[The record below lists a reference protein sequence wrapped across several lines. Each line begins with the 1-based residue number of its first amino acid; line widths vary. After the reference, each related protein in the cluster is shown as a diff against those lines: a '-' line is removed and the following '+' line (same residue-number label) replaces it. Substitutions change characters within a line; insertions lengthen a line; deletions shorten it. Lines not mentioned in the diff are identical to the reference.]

1 MRSFGGALF
10 YLEEHQLLEI
20 YRIAF
25 IGHREI
31 YGQYR
36 LEDKIGNIIRE
47 KLHSKEYVELLRS
60 DEPASTR
67 FWDLEE
73 RIKGDKRLP
82 GVRLRLEKKNV
93 DVDLMRL
100 FKLGVIEEKDLEGF
114 SDELVERV
122 MELVNIK
129 W

>member
-1 MRSFGGALF
+1 MEIKKSDWKLF
-10 YLEEHQLLEI
+10 RERIGTWQENYMEQLC
-20 YRIAF
+20 
-25 IGHREI
+25 
-31 YGQYR
+31 
-36 LEDKIGNIIRE
+36 
-47 KLHSKEYVELLRS
+47 KEYVELLQS

-82 GVRLRLEKKNV
+82 GVRLRLEKKNL

-122 MELVNIK
+122 MELVNIR

>member
-1 MRSFGGALF
+1 MEIKKSDWKLF
-10 YLEEHQLLEI
+10 
-20 YRIAF
+20 
-25 IGHREI
+25 RERVGTWQEN
-31 YGQYR
+31 YMER
-36 LEDKIGNIIRE
+36 LC
-47 KLHSKEYVELLRS
+47 KEYVELLQS

-67 FWDLEE
+67 FWNLEE
-73 RIKGDKRLP
+73 RLKDDKRLP

-114 SDELVERV
+114 SDELIERV
-122 MELVNIK
+122 MELVSIR